1 MQTLSFEPLIP
12 PALWLALAVAAVV
25 LLVWYAWR
33 RPGGVSRL
41 RWIAI
46 LTPAVL
52 GLVVILVV
60 LLNPTWIAPL
70 APPGGKP
77 LLTILVDATASMATA
92 DAADGKSRFHAAARL
107 AKMCTEKLGD
117 RYEVKV
123 ATFAGSVKPIDPAA
137 LESVSPDGA
146 ITDLAAALTE
156 SIVESPGEGQIL
168 MLLSDGIHNGGGGS
182 ASVLEAVRLARA
194 LATPIYTHTLGGEP
208 PIQDLA
214 VEFRSPQEVAY
225 IHQKVNVTAVLR
237 QRGYRGA
244 TANLV
249 LSLAGKE
256 LERRQIAL
264 QNETTEVTF
273 QVGQDK
279 AGLYRYE
286 LRAEPLPGEVSQTN
300 NTAPLLL
307 RVMDKPVRVL
317 FLEGKP
323 YWDAKFLTRTLLAD
337 ASLELDSVVRLG
349 ENRLLRRTFRR
360 EAGKEPKESQEQW
373 QIVGDIAGALA
384 DGQMLKTYQIVV
396 LGRDAD
402 SFLTEPVL
410 AQLKTWLSREGG
422 SLVCSRGQPT
432 SQVSQR
438 LGQLLP
444 VRWTPAPE
452 VRFRVH
458 LTERGRDLRWFPQ
471 VGRESA
477 GATLAQLPTL
487 ATTSRAE
494 QPKPLAVVL
503 ATGGA
508 GAEAEDPVVAYQPY
522 GTGRVV
528 VVEGAGMW
536 RWAFLPPQQQQHDE
550 VYRSLWNGLTRWL
563 ITSGDLLPGQ
573 KMLLRSDR
581 ITFGSTE
588 PATATLLLREE
599 ERKQTPLVELRGDGI
614 AEARPFTPAPLGD
627 EPGTFRVVFG
637 KLPEGRYQ
645 IRVAGTPESDAATNS
660 AFDVRSLFDEQLD
673 LKARPDLMARI
684 AQDSGGAVLQGGDP
698 REVLAQFVQHREQS
712 RPVRVQRLAA
722 WDRWWVLVLLFGLW
736 GLSWL
741 LRRSGGLV

>member
-12 PALWLALAVAAVV
+12 PALWLALAVAAAV
-25 LLVWYAWR
+25 LLAWYAWR

-41 RWIAI
+41 RWVAI
-46 LTPAVL
+46 LIPAGL
-52 GLVVILVV
+52 GLALVLLV
-60 LLNPTWIAPL
+60 LLNPTWIEPV

-77 LLTILVDATASMATA
+77 LFTILVDATASMATA
-92 DAADGKSRFHAAARL
+92 DAPDGKSRFQAAARL
-107 AKMCTEKLGD
+107 AKACVDKLGD

-123 ATFAGSVKPIDPAA
+123 ATFSGSVKPTDPAA
-137 LESVSPDGA
+137 LENVPPDGT
-146 ITDLAAALTE
+146 ITDLAEAVTE
-156 SIVESPGEGQIL
+156 SIVQNPAEGRIL

-194 LATPIYTHTLGGEP
+194 LATPIYTYTLGGEP

-225 IHQKVNVTAVLR
+225 INQKVSATAVLR
-237 QRGYRGA
+237 QRGFNGA
-244 TANLV
+244 TATLV

-256 LERRQIAL
+256 LERRQVAL
-264 QNETTEVTF
+264 QRESTEVVF
-273 QVGQDK
+273 QVGQEK
-279 AGLYRYE
+279 PGLYRYE
-286 LRAEPLPGEVSQTN
+286 LRAEPLPGEASQTN
-300 NTAPLLL
+300 NTAPLSL

-323 YWDAKFLTRTLLAD
+323 YWDAKFLMRTLLSD

-402 SFLTEPVL
+402 SFLTDAVL

-422 SLVCSRGQPT
+422 ALVCSRGQPT
-432 SQVSQR
+432 SQVNQR

-494 QPKPLAVVL
+494 QPKPLTVVL
-503 ATGGA
+503 ATGRG

-550 VYRSLWNGLTRWL
+550 VYRSLWHGLTRWL

-645 IRVAGTPESDAATNS
+645 IRVAGTPETDGATNA

-684 AQDSGGAVLQGGDP
+684 AQDSGGAVLQGSDP

-722 WDRWWVLVLLFGLW
+722 WDRWWVLVTLFGLW
-736 GLSWL
+736 GVSWL